1 MVDPCFWAIRSTQC
15 ITNNSQFYST
25 HNKCVF
31 VVLLVPTYDKHRRQ
45 SSRIIWKN
53 IQEFVRVR
61 QAAPMLLLLLK
72 QCSAAQK
79 KSCPPKC
86 SILFGA
92 RCLSLFSSF
101 LGEETFRS
109 PAHVTYVP
117 CLHCTVH
124 IDQTYFSGFFSS
136 VHDIVFL
143 RHRPKIA

>member
-1 MVDPCFWAIRSTQC
+1 MVDPCFWPIRSTQY

-31 VVLLVPTYDKHRRQ
+31 VVLLVPTYNKHRRQ

-92 RCLSLFSSF
+92 RCLSLFFLLF
-101 LGEETFRS
+101 LGRKLS
-109 PAHVTYVP
+109 ALLLMSHMCPAYTAHKS
-117 CLHCTVH
+117 
-124 IDQTYFSGFFSS
+124 DFFSL
-136 VHDIVFL
+136 DFFL
-143 RHRPKIA
+143 CA